1 MPRRASRRSGFKAAE
16 EAVLLGLLGGV
27 FDVFIRPTLEPQD
40 VEDSEYRCWRRD
52 GSRIQLTVRDGR
64 ILASDSEETGSAKD
78 LFEALIAYA
87 QLRKVDL
94 SQPVAAHKAD
104 PSMLLRFIEE
114 HAREQSWWRR
124 LLRAFSR

>member
-1 MPRRASRRSGFKAAE
+1 MPDHDVEVFAADRSGWVDGFPSVDKLVAA
-16 EAVLLGLLGGV
+16 
-27 FDVFIRPTLEPQD
+27 LEPQD